1 MEAKNGRS
9 EEEFEADARNALLAH
24 FSSKSTNET
33 AILIGLAIA
42 IFADFQ
48 AYSAFNLPLP
58 WQKIT
63 FLTFS
68 LGIIAFFVVRQLSR
82 LICWGQMADAVLIVE
97 MKSKEETARALE
109 ENRAKPIEVK
119 LAATYLG
126 QLSRSCDLR
135 FADCKKQAETLT
147 LWNRLP
153 LLICRNTSKKWF
165 IWAFIIAIP
174 VVCGILLIVAHVFS
188 PS

>member
-1 MEAKNGRS
+1 MGAKNGRS

-58 WQKIT
+58 WQNIT

-68 LGIIAFFVVRQLSR
+68 LGTLFFFVIRQLSR
-82 LICWGQMADAVLIVE
+82 LISWGQQADAVIIAE
-97 MKSKEETARALE
+97 MKSSEETKTWLE
-109 ENRAKPIEVK
+109 RHPKPIQVK
-119 LAATYLG
+119 LASTYLAR
-126 QLSRSCDLR
+126 LSFSSELR
-135 FADCKKQAETLT
+135 FSDCKDQWKVLS
-147 LWNRLP
+147 LWDRLP
-153 LLICRNTSKKWF
+153 LLICRMTSNKYF
-165 IWAFIIAIP
+165 IWAFIMA
-174 VVCGILLIVAHVFS
+174 VILAWIFLLLASHVF
-188 PS
+188 